1 MYFEVLHVQP
11 LKLNLSFTHEDVD
24 DDPNQS
30 ILASLNPIAILVSIS
45 VVDILVALG
54 CTCSRQC
61 IATGESPHHK
71 RTIG

>member
-30 ILASLNPIAILVSIS
+30 ILASLNPIAILVSVLVTTIGSIS
-45 VVDILVALG
+45 VSLPN
-54 CTCSRQC
+54 C
-61 IATGESPHHK
+61 IEYICG
-71 RTIG
+71 